1 MTTLRVTSRAT
12 GRKLRLL
19 CLHGIYQDAE
29 TFTVKT
35 KPLRGV
41 SGTANVDFVFLDGPF
56 SVVPPILT
64 RPNKRLRKC
73 PSTSRQKKK
82 SEYRAWWRPL
92 GIHEEV
98 DAGRLARDWDVL
110 VSFLREQIDEIGDVD
125 GVFGFSQGASLAAW
139 MCSKRARAELRWS
152 PKVAVL
158 IGSYVGSPQFSLDSG
173 IVPDISSL
181 HIFGSNDYV
190 IPTAKSQQVVDI
202 FKQQQTV
209 ENCVLTSVHA
219 QGHVI
224 PKCDECKE
232 LFESFLIRQQL
243 RLLSRSTHSSSMA
256 VDCNNVNA
264 LEVATTGSELCSSP
278 ATRWSPPCSHV
289 SFQPTR

>member
-1 MTTLRVTSRAT
+1 MTTLRVMSRAT

-41 SGTANVDFVFLDGPF
+41 SGIANVDFVYLDGPF

-64 RPNKRLRKC
+64 RPNKRLSKR

-139 MCSKRARAELRWS
+139 MCSERLRQLSAVLVGLGHFPGHLVTAYLRLERLRHPDCQEPASCRYIQATADGRELRGDFRARPRS
-152 PKVAVL
+152 CD
-158 IGSYVGSPQFSLDSG
+158 PQMQRMQG
-173 IVPDISSL
+173 AIR
-181 HIFGSNDYV
+181 V
-190 IPTAKSQQVVDI
+190 IPNPSADEI
-202 FKQQQTV
+202 
-209 ENCVLTSVHA
+209 A
-219 QGHVI
+219 Q
-224 PKCDECKE
+224 
-232 LFESFLIRQQL
+232 
-243 RLLSRSTHSSSMA
+243 
-256 VDCNNVNA
+256 
-264 LEVATTGSELCSSP
+264 
-278 ATRWSPPCSHV
+278 
-289 SFQPTR
+289 